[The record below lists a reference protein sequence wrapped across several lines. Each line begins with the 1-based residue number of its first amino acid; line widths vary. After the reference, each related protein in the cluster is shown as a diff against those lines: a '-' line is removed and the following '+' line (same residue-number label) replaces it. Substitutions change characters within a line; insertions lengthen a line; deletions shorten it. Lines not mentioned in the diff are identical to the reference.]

1 MEAVNEN
8 MVTWQNWLDRYGVV
22 ISSLRQR
29 RNGSCMLGGPSVEIR
44 LHFTFPVGK

>member
-22 ISSLRQR
+22 AMR
-29 RNGSCMLGGPSVEIR
+29 RCQGSNGSCVLGGPSVEIR
-44 LHFTFPVGK
+44 WHFTFPVGK